1 MKADKQHTRIFVDS
15 DTYVHAV
22 LAQPV
27 SIPQK
32 PTLFIFSHGFS
43 VDGTESYRLF
53 ISLSNILL
61 TLGYPSMLF
70 DYRGSGYSDLDYE
83 DMTFDTECADLH
95 AVIQFA
101 REKFP
106 THQIALWGVSFGC
119 AVTAHVAA
127 HRSDLS
133 LLILW
138 CLSADLYRRYR
149 ERLGPDIEKQGYT
162 YIDKGFK
169 VKRAFLDSL
178 KDRDTYAAIKQ
189 AKVPCLLV
197 HGDAD
202 TVASVELS
210 RTAHRIAPENT
221 TLCEIEGGRHG
232 FKLQPNLCEQAIDVT
247 LKWVQSYDK
256 RVNLP

>member
-1 MKADKQHTRIFVDS
+1 MRADKQHKRIFIDS
-15 DTYVHAV
+15 DTYVHTV
-22 LAQPV
+22 LVQPV
-27 SIPQK
+27 LRPQK
-32 PTLFIFSHGFS
+32 RTLFIFSHGFTA
-43 VDGTESYRLF
+43 DGAEGARLF
-53 ISLSNILL
+53 IRLSDTLL
-61 TLGYPSMLF
+61 ALGYPSMLF

-106 THQIALWGVSFGC
+106 THQIALWGVSLGS
-119 AVTAHVAA
+119 AVAAQIAA
-127 HRSDLS
+127 HRSDIS

-221 TLCEIEGGRHG
+221 TLCEIQGANHVFSLPPEASEEAIRITMDWI
-232 FKLQPNLCEQAIDVT
+232 NERTTNWQA
-247 LKWVQSYDK
+247 Y
-256 RVNLP
+256 

>member
-1 MKADKQHTRIFVDS
+1 MKTDKQHTRIFVDS
-15 DTYVHAV
+15 DTSVHAV
-22 LAQPV
+22 LVQPV

-32 PTLFIFSHGFS
+32 QTLFVFSHGFS

-53 ISLSNILL
+53 ISLSSILL
-61 TLGYPSMLF
+61 SLGYPCILF

-83 DMTFDTECADLH
+83 DMTFDTEIADLN
-95 AVIQFA
+95 AVVDFG

-106 THQIALWGVSFGC
+106 DHQVALWGVSFGC
-119 AVTAHVAA
+119 AVAAHVASQ
-127 HRSDLS
+127 RSDIS

-178 KDRDTYAAIKQ
+178 KDRDTYAAIK
-189 AKVPCLLV
+189 KVEAVCLLV

-202 TVASVELS
+202 TVAPVELS

-221 TLCEIEGGRHG
+221 TLCEIPGGRHG
-232 FKLQPNLCEQAIDVT
+232 FKLQPDLCEQAIDST
-247 LKWVQSYDK
+247 LEWIRNYEK
-256 RVNLP
+256 R